1 MIKIVLL
8 WYVIF
13 SYIFMIVALIYFF
26 KRAENS
32 AITGDFKKDKPFL
45 FAVALFFLF
54 SPISILITVYYAIYD
69 FIKEY
74 FRSKNDK

>member
-1 MIKIVLL
+1 MTA
-8 WYVIF
+8 
-13 SYIFMIVALIYFF
+13 ALIYFF

-32 AITGDFKKDKPFL
+32 AITGNYQKDKPFL

-54 SPISILITVYYAIYD
+54 SPTSIIITIYYAIYD